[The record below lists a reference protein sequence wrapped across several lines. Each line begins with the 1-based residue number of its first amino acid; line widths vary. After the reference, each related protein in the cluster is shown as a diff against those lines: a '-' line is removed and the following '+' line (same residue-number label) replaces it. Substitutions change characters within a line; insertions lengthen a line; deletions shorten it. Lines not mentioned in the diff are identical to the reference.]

1 MNKYEQRSLQERKS
15 TMRVGLSIFTAV
27 AVLLF
32 VVLVMTGY
40 IGSIPTQPWQKA
52 AVILA
57 AVVLVFR
64 QLQRFMRRDGKP
76 KVDPQ
81 SELHLNE

>member
-1 MNKYEQRSLQERKS
+1 MNKYEQRSFQERKS
-15 TMRVGLSIFTAV
+15 TMKVGLSIFTAV

-64 QLQRFMRRDGKP
+64 QVGRIARRNTKP

-81 SELHLNE
+81 SALHLNE

>member
-1 MNKYEQRSLQERKS
+1 MNKYEQRSLQERKA
-15 TMRVGLSIFTAV
+15 TMKVGLSLFTAV

-64 QLQRFMRRDGKP
+64 QVQRVARRSGKP

-81 SELHLNE
+81 SELQLND